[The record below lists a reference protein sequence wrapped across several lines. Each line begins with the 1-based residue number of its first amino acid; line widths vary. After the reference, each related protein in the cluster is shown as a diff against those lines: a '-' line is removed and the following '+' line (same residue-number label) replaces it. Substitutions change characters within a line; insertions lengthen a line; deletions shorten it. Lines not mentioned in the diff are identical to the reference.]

1 MEPRIEFNLIPFI
14 DRQSSRFQVRERV
27 FKTMMQQIGTFKS
40 AHEIYF
46 ALEEGLRNAI
56 GKVIEQDRDAQD
68 NDKLYFN
75 IASSK
80 YNFGSWNLT
89 VKRWKEDPVKEGFR
103 SMFDALFEFDDSLT
117 ISITR
122 VRLPN

>member
-1 MEPRIEFNLIPFI
+1 MEPRIELIPFI

-27 FKTMMQQIGTFKS
+27 FKIQQIQTFKS
-40 AHEIYF
+40 IYF

-89 VKRWKEDPVKEGFR
+89 VKRWKEDQVKEGFR